1 MSSPIA
7 LLVQLK
13 LSSRLYIYDFDTLDK
28 LASILDLG
36 AIGSRVYLEKNG
48 IKYKSSFKLDIPY
61 DKEWLY
67 YPDGV
72 HEDRVSLSD
81 PNNRFV
87 RRSIERKDSSQVAC
101 YSYNFLTLLV
111 SRDVPIVSSENTKGL
126 ALGEVQVI
134 DRIDNSY
141 IIGILVPFDDNALLD
156 ERNLNIIENIKN
168 ICKFR
173 NYELNIYNYDGKIL
187 NERNKE
193 M

>member
-1 MSSPIA
+1 MINYYFH
-7 LLVQLK
+7 QLG
-13 LSSRLYIYDFDTLDK
+13 YIYDFDTLDK

-126 ALGEVQVI
+126 ALGEVQVM